1 MAAVLVTITY
11 LEMEHP
17 SMLRPG
23 RVARPE
29 VTLDR
34 VNPPTATIAA
44 RFYREVGA
52 PYHWMDRACWAD
64 AQWNEELS
72 REGTEL
78 WVLRADGTD
87 AGFFQLLMPT
97 PGVRQIHYLG
107 LLPGFEGQG
116 LGAHLLTRAVERA
129 WDAGADKVIV
139 NTCTLDHPSA
149 LPNYRA
155 RGFGIVGTHTERR
168 ELPEHP

>member
-11 LEMEHP
+11 LEMEQS

-23 RVARPE
+23 RVARTG

-34 VNPPTATIAA
+34 VDPPTPGVVA

-52 PYHWMDRACWAD
+52 PYHWIDRAHWSD
-64 AQWNEELS
+64 AQWSEELS

-78 WVLRADGTD
+78 WVLRVDGKD
-87 AGFFQLLMPT
+87 AGFFELLMPA
-97 PGVRQIHYLG
+97 PGVRTIHYLG
-107 LLPGFEGQG
+107 LLPGFDGQR

-139 NTCTLDHPSA
+139 NTCTLDHSSA

-155 RGFGIVGTHTERR
+155 RGFEIVGTHTEQR